1 MTELKTTS
9 IMLTV
14 EQWERLRDEAHE
26 TRRSQSEIVREAL
39 EMRWAQAKR
48 KGGKKMTGKIY
59 KVITVNGKQV
69 NCIDE
74 TDGFSLEID
83 EQKYHVYA
91 DEDGST
97 HIDLIMGNERE
108 YIGKVNDFWSGDEEE
123 AAKFILS

>member
-48 KGGKKMTGKIY
+48 KGGDK
-59 KVITVNGKQV
+59 
-69 NCIDE
+69 
-74 TDGFSLEID
+74 
-83 EQKYHVYA
+83 
-91 DEDGST
+91 
-97 HIDLIMGNERE
+97 
-108 YIGKVNDFWSGDEEE
+108 NDR
-123 AAKFILS
+123 